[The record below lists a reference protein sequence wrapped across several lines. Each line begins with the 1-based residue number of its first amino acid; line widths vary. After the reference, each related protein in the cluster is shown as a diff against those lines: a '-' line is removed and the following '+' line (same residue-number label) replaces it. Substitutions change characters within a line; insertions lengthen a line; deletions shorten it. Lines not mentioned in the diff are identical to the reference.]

1 MKHLTD
7 LSSNLAKTST
17 VTNNTAFLFPYNI
30 EEDALGIVVGF
41 RVLGL
46 DYLCPVSAIF
56 YKTKEN
62 SDK

>member
-46 DYLCPVSAIF
+46 DHLCP
-56 YKTKEN
+56 KNRCNK
-62 SDK
+62 